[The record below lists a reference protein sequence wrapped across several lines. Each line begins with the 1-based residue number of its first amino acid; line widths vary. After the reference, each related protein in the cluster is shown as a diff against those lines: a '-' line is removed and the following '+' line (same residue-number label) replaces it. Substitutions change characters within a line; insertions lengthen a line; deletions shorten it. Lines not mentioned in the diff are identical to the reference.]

1 MLSSARDHPY
11 RSMRQRVS
19 RWVHGWVRRW
29 VVGWVGRRREKAGKL
44 YVSQTGAEQKGSP
57 PPRQNFSNTYSRYG
71 VTRNA
76 RAVLKGFLLTLS
88 SQDVPPSAPLPRIG

>member
-57 PPRQNFSNTYSRYG
+57 PPGKIFPTPIPGMVSPE
-71 VTRNA
+71 TRV
-76 RAVLKGFLLTLS
+76 RF
-88 SQDVPPSAPLPRIG
+88 